1 MPTRKNNAHIIPNA
15 SGKSVI
21 NSPWLL
27 NMKSVDRGVSAS
39 PTDDINRLVNA
50 QKQKKIKLEIRK
62 NNAASGNLIVS
73 DTSYGLFDS
82 CFEKAYNAHYEHE
95 EGD

>member
-39 PTDDINRLVNA
+39 PTDDINRLLNA
-50 QKQKKIKLEIRK
+50 QKQKKIKAEIRK
-62 NNAASGNLIVS
+62 NNAASGNLIIS
-73 DTSYGLFDS
+73 DTSQGSFNT
-82 CFEKAYNAHYEHE
+82 CFENAYSTY
-95 EGD
+95 